1 MTSYAIR
8 KDNVSQRN
16 AAANKYSQSV
26 SLSVVCA
33 CNTYVPTCVQTCRRR
48 HSPTGLPPI
57 SLVVLFSE
65 IITHTRSTC
74 LKGIQPSRLKWI
86 AMGPDYEYI
95 HLGRVSIYPCFTL
108 CLVSKRDE
116 ITYVHLSELSGKKT
130 KKQTHLTAIFPGQPR

>member
-1 MTSYAIR
+1 MASYAIR
-8 KDNVSQRN
+8 KDNVSHCN

-26 SLSVVCA
+26 SLSVVCVY
-33 CNTYVPTCVQTCRRR
+33 NTYVPTCVQTCRRR

-74 LKGIQPSRLKWI
+74 SKGIQPSPLKWI

-95 HLGRVSIYPCFTL
+95 HLGRVSIYPCFIL

-116 ITYVHLSELSGKKT
+116 ITHVHLSELFKKT
-130 KKQTHLTAIFPGQPR
+130 KKKLTHLTAIFPGQPR